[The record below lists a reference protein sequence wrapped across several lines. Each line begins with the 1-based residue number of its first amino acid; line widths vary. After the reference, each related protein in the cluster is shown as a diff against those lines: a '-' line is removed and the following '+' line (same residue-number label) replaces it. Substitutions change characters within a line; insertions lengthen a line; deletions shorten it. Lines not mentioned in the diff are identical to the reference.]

1 MGAKAVYRCL
11 IANRGEIAVRIIRA
25 CREMNIETVAVYA
38 KGDESSL
45 HVSLADQAVCI
56 GDANPL
62 DSYLNEDRI
71 ISAAMITGANAIH
84 PGYGFLSESPSFAK
98 KVEENDIYFIGPTQ
112 QTMKMMG
119 DKITARQTVDEAGV
133 PIIPG
138 STDAVSTVEE
148 VEEIAKDIDFPV
160 VLKAASGGG
169 GKGIRIV
176 KTAEELPKALKEAK
190 SEGKKYFN
198 DDRVYV
204 EAFIPV
210 AKHVEVQVLG
220 DGQSEYIHLGER
232 DCSVQR
238 KNQKLI
244 EESPC
249 AALSDEK
256 RQNMC
261 EDAVKVAK
269 ASDYRSAGTIE
280 FLVTEDAYYF
290 IEMNARI
297 QVEHTVTEMR
307 ANRDLLQAQLYLM
320 VHGTLPFTQEDIQF
334 DGHVIEARI
343 NAENPQKNFQPTPGR
358 VDALHLPQ
366 GFNVRVD
373 SLLYQ
378 GYRVSPYYDS
388 LVAKVI
394 VKSTTR
400 AEAIHKLKMTL
411 DEMVI
416 DGFTTTADFL
426 YAVLSYPVYVEND
439 AKDVDIKFLDRYQ
452 IAKEES

>member
-1 MGAKAVYRCL
+1 MYRCL

-119 DKITARQTVDEAGV
+119 DKITARQTVDAAGV

-220 DGQSEYIHLGER
+220 DGISEYIHLGER

-320 VHGTLPFTQEDIQF
+320 VHGSLPFSQEDIQF

-400 AEAIHKLKMTL
+400 AGAIHKLKKTL

-426 YAVLSYPVYVEND
+426 YAVLTHPVYVEND

>member
-1 MGAKAVYRCL
+1 MYRCL

-25 CREMNIETVAVYA
+25 CRELDIETVAIYA
-38 KGDESSL
+38 LGDEKSL

-62 DSYLNEDRI
+62 ESYLNQDRI
-71 ISAAMITGANAIH
+71 ISAAKITGTNALH
-84 PGYGFLSESPSFAK
+84 PGYGFLSESSSFAK

-112 QTMKMMG
+112 KTMEMMG
-119 DKITARQTVDEAGV
+119 DKITARQTVDNAGV

-138 STDAVSTVEE
+138 STKAVESIEE
-148 VEEIAKDIDFPV
+148 VQNIAQEIGYPL

-176 KTAEELPKALKEAK
+176 KTEDVLAKSFKEAK
-190 SEGKKYFN
+190 SEGKKYFD
-198 DDRVYV
+198 DDRIYV

-210 AKHVEVQVLG
+210 AKHVEVQVIG
-220 DGQSEYIHLGER
+220 DGNENYIHLGER

-249 AALSDEK
+249 AAITDEM
-256 RQNMC
+256 RASMC
-261 EDAVKVAK
+261 LDAVKVAK
-269 ASDYRSAGTIE
+269 ASNYRSAGTIE
-280 FLVTEDAYYF
+280 YLVTKDAYYF

-320 VHGTLPFTQEDIQF
+320 QHGTLPFEQEDIIF

-343 NAENPQKNFQPTPGR
+343 NAENPERQFQPSPGT
-358 VDALHLPQ
+358 VQSLHLPQ
-366 GFNVRVD
+366 GFNIRVD
-373 SLLYQ
+373 SLLYH
-378 GYRVSPYYDS
+378 GYTVSPNYDS

-394 VKSTTR
+394 VKSSTR
-400 AEAIHKLKMTL
+400 QLAIKKLKVVL

-426 YAVLSYPVYVEND
+426 YAVLSYPLYAEGN
-439 AKDVDIKFLDRYQ
+439 AEEVDIKFLDRHQ
-452 IAKEES
+452 IIKEETK

>member
-1 MGAKAVYRCL
+1 MYRCL

-119 DKITARQTVDEAGV
+119 DKITARQTVDAAGV

>member
-1 MGAKAVYRCL
+1 MYRCL
-11 IANRGEIAVRIIRA
+11 IANRGEIAVRIIRS
-25 CREMNIETVAVYA
+25 CRELDIETVAIYA
-38 KGDESSL
+38 LGDEKSL

-62 DSYLNEDRI
+62 ESYLNQDRI
-71 ISAAMITGANAIH
+71 ISAAKITGANAIH
-84 PGYGFLSESPSFAK
+84 PGYGFLSESSSFAK

-112 QTMKMMG
+112 NTMEMMG
-119 DKITARQTVDEAGV
+119 DKITARQTVDNAGV

-138 STDAVSTVEE
+138 STKAVESIEE
-148 VEEIAKDIDFPV
+148 VQNIAQEIGYPL

-176 KTAEELPKALKEAK
+176 KTEDMLAKSFTEAK
-190 SEGKKYFN
+190 SEGKKYFD
-198 DDRVYV
+198 DDRIYV

-210 AKHVEVQVLG
+210 AKHVEVQVIG
-220 DGQSEYIHLGER
+220 DGNENYIHLGER

-249 AALSDEK
+249 AAITDEM
-256 RQNMC
+256 RESMC
-261 EDAVKVAK
+261 LDAVKVAK
-269 ASDYRSAGTIE
+269 ASNYRSAGTIE
-280 FLVTEDAYYF
+280 YLVTKDAYYF

-320 VHGTLPFTQEDIQF
+320 QHGTLPFEQEDIIF
-334 DGHVIEARI
+334 NGHVIEARI
-343 NAENPQKNFQPTPGR
+343 NAENPERQFQPSPGT
-358 VDALHLPQ
+358 VQSLHLPQ
-366 GFNVRVD
+366 GFNIRVD
-373 SLLYQ
+373 SLLYH
-378 GYRVSPYYDS
+378 GYTVSPNYDS

-394 VKSTTR
+394 VKSSTR
-400 AEAIHKLKMTL
+400 QLAIKKLKVVL

-426 YAVLSYPVYVEND
+426 YAVLSYPLYAEGN
-439 AKDVDIKFLDRYQ
+439 AEEVDIKFLDRHQ
-452 IAKEES
+452 IIKEETK

>member
-1 MGAKAVYRCL
+1 MYRCL

-25 CREMNIETVAVYA
+25 CRELDIETVAIYA
-38 KGDESSL
+38 LGDEKSL

-62 DSYLNEDRI
+62 ESYLNQDRI
-71 ISAAMITGANAIH
+71 ISAAKITGANAIH
-84 PGYGFLSESPSFAK
+84 PGYGFLSESSSFAK

-112 QTMKMMG
+112 KTMEMMG
-119 DKITARQTVDEAGV
+119 DKITARQTVDNAGV

-138 STDAVSTVEE
+138 STKAVESIEE
-148 VEEIAKDIDFPV
+148 VQNIAQEIGYPL

-176 KTAEELPKALKEAK
+176 KTEDMLAKSFKEAK
-190 SEGKKYFN
+190 SEGKKYFD
-198 DDRVYV
+198 DDRIYV

-210 AKHVEVQVLG
+210 AKHVEVQVIG
-220 DGQSEYIHLGER
+220 DGNENYIHLGER

-249 AALSDEK
+249 AAITDEM
-256 RQNMC
+256 RASMC
-261 EDAVKVAK
+261 LDAVKVAK
-269 ASDYRSAGTIE
+269 ASNYRSAGTIE
-280 FLVTEDAYYF
+280 YLVTKDAYYF

-320 VHGTLPFTQEDIQF
+320 QHGALPFDQEDIIF

-343 NAENPQKNFQPTPGR
+343 NAENPERQFQPSPGT
-358 VDALHLPQ
+358 VQSLHLPQ
-366 GFNVRVD
+366 GFNIRVD
-373 SLLYQ
+373 SLLYH
-378 GYRVSPYYDS
+378 GYTVSPNYDS

-394 VKSTTR
+394 VKSSTR
-400 AEAIHKLKMTL
+400 QLAIKKLKVVL

-426 YAVLSYPVYVEND
+426 YAVLSYPLYAEGN
-439 AKDVDIKFLDRYQ
+439 AEEVDIKFLDRHQ
-452 IAKEES
+452 IIKEETK

>member
-1 MGAKAVYRCL
+1 MYRCL

-25 CREMNIETVAVYA
+25 CRELGIETVAIYA
-38 KGDESSL
+38 LGDEKSL
-45 HVSLADQAVCI
+45 HVSLADQAICI

-62 DSYLNEDRI
+62 ESYLNQDRI
-71 ISAAMITGANAIH
+71 ISAAKITGANAIH
-84 PGYGFLSESPSFAK
+84 PGYGFLSESSSFAR
-98 KVEENDIYFIGPTQ
+98 KVEDNDIYFIGPTQ
-112 QTMKMMG
+112 KTMEMMG
-119 DKITARQTVDEAGV
+119 DKITARQTVDNAGV

-138 STDAVSTVEE
+138 STKAVESIGE
-148 VEEIAKDIDFPV
+148 VQNIAQEIGYPL

-176 KTAEELPKALKEAK
+176 KTEDMLAKSFKEAK
-190 SEGKKYFN
+190 SEGKKYFD
-198 DDRVYV
+198 DDRIYV

-210 AKHVEVQVLG
+210 AKHVEVQVIG
-220 DGQSEYIHLGER
+220 DGNENYIHLGER

-249 AALSDEK
+249 AAITDEM
-256 RQNMC
+256 RESMC
-261 EDAVKVAK
+261 LDAVKVAK
-269 ASDYRSAGTIE
+269 ASNYRSAGTIE
-280 FLVTEDAYYF
+280 YLVTKDAYYF

-320 VHGTLPFTQEDIQF
+320 QHGTLPFNQEDIIF

-343 NAENPQKNFQPTPGR
+343 NAENPERQFQPSPGT
-358 VDALHLPQ
+358 VQSLHLPQ
-366 GFNVRVD
+366 GFNIRVD
-373 SLLYQ
+373 SLLYH
-378 GYRVSPYYDS
+378 GYTVSPNYDS

-394 VKSTTR
+394 VKSSTR
-400 AEAIHKLKMTL
+400 QLAIKKLKVVL

-426 YAVLSYPVYVEND
+426 YAVLSYPLYAEGN
-439 AKDVDIKFLDRYQ
+439 AEEVDIKFLDRHQ
-452 IAKEES
+452 IIKEETK

>member
-1 MGAKAVYRCL
+1 MFVLYRCL

-25 CREMNIETVAVYA
+25 CRELNIETVAIYA
-38 KGDESSL
+38 LGDEKSL

-56 GDANPL
+56 GEANPL
-62 DSYLNEDRI
+62 ESYLNQDRI
-71 ISAAMITGANAIH
+71 ISAAKITGANAIH
-84 PGYGFLSESPSFAK
+84 PGYGFLSESSSFAR
-98 KVEENDIYFIGPTQ
+98 KVEDNDIYFIGPTQ
-112 QTMKMMG
+112 KTMEMMG
-119 DKITARQTVDEAGV
+119 DKITARQTVDNAGV

-138 STDAVSTVEE
+138 STKAVESIEE
-148 VEEIAKDIDFPV
+148 VQNIAQEIGYPL

-176 KTAEELPKALKEAK
+176 KSEDTLTKSFKEAR
-190 SEGKKYFN
+190 SEGKKYFD
-198 DDRVYV
+198 DDRIYV

-210 AKHVEVQVLG
+210 AKHVEVQVIG
-220 DGQSEYIHLGER
+220 DGNENYIHLGER

-249 AALSDEK
+249 AAITEEMRES
-256 RQNMC
+256 MC
-261 EDAVKVAK
+261 SDAVKVAK
-269 ASDYRSAGTIE
+269 ASNYRSAGTIE
-280 FLVTEDAYYF
+280 YLVTKDAYYF

-320 VHGTLPFTQEDIQF
+320 QHGTLPFNQEDIIF

-343 NAENPQKNFQPTPGR
+343 NAENPEKQFQPLPGT
-358 VDALHLPQ
+358 VQALHLPQ
-366 GFNVRVD
+366 GFNIRVD
-373 SLLYQ
+373 SLLYH
-378 GYRVSPYYDS
+378 GYTVSPNYDS

-394 VKSTTR
+394 VKSSNR
-400 AEAIHKLKMTL
+400 QLAIKKLKVAL

-426 YAVLSYPVYVEND
+426 YAVLSYPLYAEGN
-439 AKDVDIKFLDRYQ
+439 AEEVDIKFLDRHQ
-452 IAKEES
+452 IIKEVT